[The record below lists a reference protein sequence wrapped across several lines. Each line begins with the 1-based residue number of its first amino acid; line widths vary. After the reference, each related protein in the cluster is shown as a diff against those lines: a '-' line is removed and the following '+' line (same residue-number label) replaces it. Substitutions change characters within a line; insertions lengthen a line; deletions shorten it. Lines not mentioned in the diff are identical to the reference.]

1 MKTLKLND
9 KIIRVAD
16 NDTNRFLKVGYTFIP
31 KSEWKT
37 KVRDANKKT
46 VEVDINAEVVIDKK
60 LAKRQKLKEK
70 QNGTRLY

>member
-16 NDTNRFLKVGYTFIP
+16 NDTNRFLKVGYTFVP

-37 KVRDANKKT
+37 KVRDANKT
-46 VEVDINAEVVIDKK
+46 VNVEVASDAVVDKK
-60 LAKRQKLKEK
+60 LAKRLKLKEK
-70 QNGTRLY
+70 QNR

>member
-16 NDTNRFLKVGYTFIP
+16 NDTNRFLKVGYTFVP

-37 KVRDANKKT
+37 KVRDANKT
-46 VEVDINAEVVIDKK
+46 VNVEITSDTVVDKK
-60 LAKRQKLKEK
+60 LAKRLKLKEK
-70 QNGTRLY
+70 QNR

>member
-16 NDTNRFLKVGYTFIP
+16 NDTNRFLKVGYTFVP

-37 KVRDANKKT
+37 KVRDANKT
-46 VEVDINAEVVIDKK
+46 VNVEVTSDAVVDKK
-60 LAKRQKLKEK
+60 LNKRLKLKEK
-70 QNGTRLY
+70 QGVWAK

>member
-16 NDTNRFLKVGYTFIP
+16 NDTNRFLQVGYTFVP

-37 KVRDANKKT
+37 KVRDANKT
-46 VEVDINAEVVIDKK
+46 VNVEVTSDAVVDKK
-60 LAKRQKLKEK
+60 LAKRLKLKEK
-70 QNGTRLY
+70 QSR

>member
-16 NDTNRFLKVGYTFIP
+16 NDTDRFLKVGYTFVP

-37 KVRDANKKT
+37 KVRDANKT
-46 VEVDINAEVVIDKK
+46 VNVEVASDAVVDKK
-60 LAKRQKLKEK
+60 LNKRLKLKEK
-70 QNGTRLY
+70 QNR

>member
-16 NDTNRFLKVGYTFIP
+16 NDTNRFLQVGYTFVP

-37 KVRDANKKT
+37 KVRDFNKT
-46 VEVDINAEVVIDKK
+46 VNVEVKAEVVVDKK
-60 LAKRQKLKEK
+60 LNKRLKLKEK
-70 QNGTRLY
+70 QGVWAK